1 MAIVPNNCY
10 KLYLMSHH
18 FSNTSHKQKRTY
30 DNFKSALLECNK
42 YNSKIDNLG
51 TKKKVPYLC
60 KICDKVHIGS
70 DYKNI
75 ITFKVREEALK
86 KVNEI
91 ISQSI
96 LVKKIVL

>member
-1 MAIVPNNCY
+1 
-10 KLYLMSHH
+10 MSHH

-75 ITFKVREEALK
+75 ITFKVQEEALK
-86 KVNEI
+86 KRTTFAGSSMQGVMER
-91 ISQSI
+91 
-96 LVKKIVL
+96 KKLLGI